1 MEEKGDDASP
11 LLYQHTLS
19 SLPPIWFMDS
29 PGEEDESHP
38 PSALSWQPA
47 KAGPA
52 WWDAPLGLGRRL
64 SFLLHLPQ
72 FVPLEWNGESSVE
85 KLTFFLCFLFPTS
98 YGCLLFP
105 GGWGLRCG
113 LGSFSQSSHA
123 FQSFFGVVRMRWSPG
138 GSCFRC

>member
-52 WWDAPLGLGRRL
+52 WWDAPLGLGRCL

-85 KLTFFLCFLFPTS
+85 KLTFFFVFSLPHQLRLFA
-98 YGCLLFP
+98 FP
-105 GGWGLRCG
+105 R
-113 LGSFSQSSHA
+113 
-123 FQSFFGVVRMRWSPG
+123 RMG
-138 GSCFRC
+138 FKM